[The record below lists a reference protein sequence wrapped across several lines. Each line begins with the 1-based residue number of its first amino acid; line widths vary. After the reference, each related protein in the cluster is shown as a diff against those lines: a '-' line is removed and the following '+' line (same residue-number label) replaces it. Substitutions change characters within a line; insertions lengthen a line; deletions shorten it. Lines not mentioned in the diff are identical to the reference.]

1 MWDYTK
7 KVMEHYENPRN
18 VGVIDDADA
27 VGEVGSIVC
36 GDALKLTL
44 KIEDGVIQ
52 DARFKT
58 FGCGSAIAAAS
69 ALTEIIKGK
78 SLEEAAKL
86 TNQDIADYLGGLPTE
101 KMHCSVMGQE
111 ALEAAIADFK
121 GIKREAHE
129 EDEGE
134 VVCKCFGVTD
144 TKIKRV
150 ALANNLHSVE
160 EVTNYTK
167 AGGGCG
173 ACIPRIEDIL
183 EEVWRNQTEKLP
195 AGTGMTMV
203 QKIKKIEEVLNEEV
217 RPILK
222 RDGGDVELVDLADN
236 KVVVRLMGMCHG
248 CLASDLTLKGL
259 VQEKLRELIDPTLE
273 VVEDESP

>member
-18 VGVIDDADA
+18 VGVINDADA

>member
-18 VGVIDDADA
+18 VGVINDADA

-52 DARFKT
+52 DAKFKT

>member
-7 KVMEHYENPRN
+7 KVMDHYEHPRN
-18 VGVIDDADA
+18 VGAIEDADA

-44 KIEDGVIQ
+44 KIENEVIK
-52 DARFKT
+52 DAKFKT

-69 ALTEIIKGK
+69 ALTEMIKGK
-78 SLEEAAKL
+78 KLEDASKI
-86 TNQDIADYLGGLPTE
+86 TNQDIAEFLGGLPKE

-111 ALEAAIADFK
+111 ALEAAIADFR
-121 GIKREAHE
+121 GIKVKEHE
-129 EDEGE
+129 EEEGE
-134 VVCKCFGVTD
+134 VICKCFGVTD

-150 ALANNLHSVE
+150 ALANNLHTVE

-183 EEVWRNQTEKLP
+183 EDLWREQRQKNSSGGRLT
-195 AGTGMTMV
+195 TV
-203 QKIKKIEEVLNEEV
+203 QKIKKIEEVLDEEV

-222 RDGGDVELVDLADN
+222 RDGGDIELVDLAQH

-248 CLASDLTLKGL
+248 CMASDLTLKGL
-259 VQEKLRELIDPTLE
+259 VQDKLRELVDSTLE
-273 VVEDESP
+273 VVEDGSP

>member
-1 MWDYTK
+1 MWEYTK

-18 VGVIDDADA
+18 VGVINDADA

-44 KIEDGVIQ
+44 KIDDGVIQ
-52 DARFKT
+52 DAKFKT

-69 ALTEIIKGK
+69 ALTEMIKGK
-78 SLEEAAKL
+78 SLEEAAKI

-111 ALEAAIADFK
+111 ALETAIADFK
-121 GIKREAHE
+121 GIKLDDHEA
-129 EDEGE
+129 DEGE

-173 ACIPRIEDIL
+173 ACIPRIEDLL
-183 EEVWRNQTEKLP
+183 EEVWRGETEKRS
-195 AGTGMTMV
+195 AGTRLTTV
-203 QKIKKIEEVLNEEV
+203 QKIKKIEEVLKEEI

-236 KVVVRLMGMCHG
+236 KVVVRLMGMCRG

-259 VQEKLRELIDPTLE
+259 VQDKLRELIDPTLE
-273 VVEDESP
+273 VVEDESA

>member
-18 VGVIDDADA
+18 VGVINDADA

-69 ALTEIIKGK
+69 ALTEMIKGK

-183 EEVWRNQTEKLP
+183 EEVWRNQTEKQP

>member
-18 VGVIDDADA
+18 VGVINDADA

-183 EEVWRNQTEKLP
+183 EEVWRNQTEKQP

>member
-1 MWDYTK
+1 MWDYTD
-7 KVMEHYENPRN
+7 KVMEHYEHPRN
-18 VGVIDDADA
+18 VGMIEDADA

-44 KIEDGVIQ
+44 KIDNGIIK

-69 ALTEIIKGK
+69 ALTEMIKGK
-78 SLEEAAKL
+78 SLEDAAKI
-86 TNQDIADYLGGLPTE
+86 TNQDIAEYLGGLPIE

-121 GIKREAHE
+121 GIKLEAAE

-173 ACIPRIEDIL
+173 ACIPRIEDLL
-183 EEVWRNQTEKLP
+183 EELWRDEAEKRR
-195 AGTGMTMV
+195 AGTRLTTV
-203 QKIKKIEEVLNEEV
+203 QKIKKIEEVLAEEV

-236 KVVVRLMGMCHG
+236 RVVVRLMGMCRG
-248 CLASDLTLKGL
+248 CMASDLTLKGL
-259 VQEKLRELIDPTLE
+259 VQDKLRELIDPTLE
-273 VVEDESP
+273 VVEDEGA

>member
-1 MWDYTK
+1 MWDYSD
-7 KVMEHYENPRN
+7 KVMEHYEHPHN
-18 VGVIDDADA
+18 VGVIEDADA

-44 KIEDGVIQ
+44 KIEDGIIK

-69 ALTEIIKGK
+69 ALTDMLKGK
-78 SLEEAAKL
+78 SLEEASRI
-86 TNQDIADYLGGLPTE
+86 TNKEIADYLGGLPKE
-101 KMHCSVMGQE
+101 KMHCSVMGEE

-121 GIKREAHE
+121 GIKLEAHE

-134 VVCKCFGVTD
+134 IVCKCFSVTD
-144 TKIKRV
+144 AKIRRV
-150 ALANNLHSVE
+150 ALENNLHSVE
-160 EVTNYTK
+160 EVTNFTK

-183 EEVWRNQTEKLP
+183 DELWRAESEKRAPGGRL
-195 AGTGMTMV
+195 TTV
-203 QKIKKIEEVLNEEV
+203 QKIKKIEEVLAEEI

-222 RDGGDVELVDLADN
+222 RDGGDVELVDLVEN
-236 KVVVRLMGMCHG
+236 KVIVRLMGMCHG
-248 CLASDLTLKGL
+248 CMASDLTLHGL
-259 VQEKLRELIDPTLE
+259 VQDKLRELVDPTLE
-273 VVEDESP
+273 VGEDEGA

>member
-18 VGVIDDADA
+18 VGVINDADA

-69 ALTEIIKGK
+69 ALTEMIKGK

-183 EEVWRNQTEKLP
+183 EEVWRNQTEKRP